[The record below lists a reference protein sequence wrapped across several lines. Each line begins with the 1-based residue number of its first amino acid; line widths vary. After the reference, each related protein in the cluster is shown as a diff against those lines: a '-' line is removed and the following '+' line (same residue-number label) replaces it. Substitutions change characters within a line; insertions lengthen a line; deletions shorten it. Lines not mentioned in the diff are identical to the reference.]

1 VFARRSKDGSGLVSA
16 AVESARDAAARLGER
31 RGPPAVAHSVL
42 PDTATLQQI
51 LREYSLVHSVDDDG
65 DLVVRWPSHSVYFF
79 HYGERDEVLQARLYL
94 DARFDVDLRPALT
107 VLLDDWNRTKLFPKA
122 YTVLP
127 DDGMVAICAEHVF
140 DFEAGMTRPALKY
153 TIGTWIHSLLQ
164 FADWI
169 AEQA

>member
-1 VFARRSKDGSGLVSA
+1 VFARRSKDGAGLVSA
-16 AVESARDAAARLGER
+16 AVETARDAAARLGER
-31 RGPPAVAHSVL
+31 RGTPSTAHAVV

-51 LREYSLVHSVDDDG
+51 LNEYSLVHSLDDDG
-65 DLVVRWPSHSVYFF
+65 DLVVRWPTHSVYFF
-79 HYGERDEVLQARLYL
+79 HYGERGEVLQARLYL
-94 DARFDVDLRPALT
+94 DARFDVDIRPALT

-127 DDGMVAICAEHVF
+127 DDGMVAVCAEHVF
-140 DFEAGMTRPALKY
+140 DFEAGLTRAGLKY
-153 TIGTWIHSLLQ
+153 TMGTWIHSLLQ